1 MNSVKNQVN
10 KVILFENDFIDL
22 FNDDN
27 NRTYFGETH
36 SPLTYLMN
44 LYIQFSRSAKWH
56 SLSGGEP
63 LQKVMGKIPPICRV
77 RPQFFSGDK
86 KRASLL

>member
-44 LYIQFSRSAKWH
+44 LYIQFSRSAEAVLLVGRRTPSK
-56 SLSGGEP
+56 GN
-63 LQKVMGKIPPICRV
+63 GKNPA
-77 RPQFFSGDK
+77 D
-86 KRASLL
+86 L